1 MALKVVRRLRVLKQV
16 AVPHLVCPTTLNACL
31 KQHVCAP
38 AVTLSQDFRPS
49 LSAKEGNHRRTR
61 RLSTT
66 TREPLFLVAGSI
78 RLPRDASRGG
88 ALTSLL
94 HGLSADEKR
103 AFKGLLFSCMTSQQ
117 VLHLVHLTPHL
128 TNAGAVAVLH
138 RLADLEQNGGRG
150 LKEPEVLLSDP
161 GLNRICLRLQQEAG
175 ELEDEVVVRALL
187 GCTRLYLDPHSHLVT
202 RLMSETQVRLNTGH
216 LSIET
221 LSNLVQ
227 ALFALNG
234 PNCCILEQAVCQ
246 IQNKDPAQW
255 NPSEL
260 TSVYKMLASGLGLGG
275 RYQELLNEINARA
288 LRLASKMDRV
298 TVSETLGALV
308 MLGQKQALPLVI
320 ALCKQAVRHV
330 PNFADT
336 ELSVVLSALMHYGH
350 SDHFLVEA
358 LERHVPKIAFTA
370 HPETVTRVMQYFG
383 RRRIFSPPVFDAVAE
398 SFVYRADEYT
408 TEQMSRQIVALGA
421 VGYIPQEAGRLF
433 RKVESV
439 LNARFSQF
447 HPRTLLALLH
457 ACTLLQR
464 FPLNFVSKVFSP
476 FFLQELQDGSVM
488 DQAVL
493 AQLTQLYMTMK
504 LECPFYRGPQ
514 FLPKLRVKSFLAPGS
529 SLESLV
535 DPQLYNG
542 VKSGLVDLLGGRTY
556 FASKVLTPYCYTLDV
571 EIKLD
576 ENGYVLPATHVEE
589 IYKRIALCID
599 GPKRFA
605 ANARHLLGKE
615 AIKQRHL
622 KILGYEIVQ
631 IPYFEF
637 EKLKDKAN
645 IVEYLHKKIFPHT
658 YRLSW

>member
-1 MALKVVRRLRVLKQV
+1 MALKVVRRLHMLRQ
-16 AVPHLVCPTTLNACL
+16 AARPHLLSPTTLNVCVR
-31 KQHVCAP
+31 QHVCAP
-38 AVTLSQDFRPS
+38 GFLTLFQGCRHS
-49 LSAKEGNHRRTR
+49 LSGKEGKLQKRQ
-61 RLSTT
+61 LCIT

-78 RLPRDASRGG
+78 RLPRDPSTGG

-94 HGLSADEKR
+94 HGLSSDEER
-103 AFKGLLFSCMTSQQ
+103 AFKDRLFSCMTSQK
-117 VLHLVHLTPHL
+117 VLHLVHSTPRL
-128 TNAGAVAVLH
+128 SSAGAVAVLH
-138 RLADLEQNGGRG
+138 RLADLEQDGARG
-150 LKEPEVLLSDP
+150 LREPEVLLSDP
-161 GLNRICLRLQQEAG
+161 ALNKMCLRLQEEAG

-187 GCTRLYLDPHSHLVT
+187 GCTRLYLDPQSHLVM
-202 RLMSETQVRLNTGH
+202 RLMSESQVRLNTGR

-221 LSNLVQ
+221 LCELVQ
-227 ALFALNG
+227 ALFSVDG
-234 PNCCILEQAVCQ
+234 PDCGILEQTMKQ
-246 IQNKDPAQW
+246 IQNKDPAHW

-260 TSVYKMLASGLGLGG
+260 TSVYKMLAAGLNEGG
-275 RYQELLNEINARA
+275 RYQELLNEMNTRA
-288 LRLASKMDRV
+288 LRLAPRMDPV
-298 TVSETLGALV
+298 TISETLGALV
-308 MLGQKQALPLVI
+308 KLGQTQALPLVI

-336 ELSVVLSALMHYGH
+336 DLSIVLSALMHYGH
-350 SDHFLVEA
+350 SDHFLIEA

-408 TEQMSRQIVALGA
+408 TEQISRQIVALGV
-421 VGYIPQEAGRLF
+421 VGYVPQEAGRLF

-439 LNARFSQF
+439 LNARFSHFQ
-447 HPRTLLALLH
+447 PRTLLELLH

-476 FFLQELQDGSVM
+476 FFLQQLQEGSVM
-488 DQAVL
+488 DQGVL

-514 FLPKLRVKSFLAPGS
+514 FLPKLRVKSFLSPGS

-535 DPQLYNG
+535 DAHLYNG
-542 VKSGLVDLLGGRTY
+542 VKNGLVDLLGDRTY
-556 FASKVLTPYCYTLDV
+556 FASRVLTPYCYTLDV

-576 ENGYVLPATHVEE
+576 EDGYVLPASHVEE
-589 IYKRIALCID
+589 VYKRIAVCID

-605 ANARHLLGKE
+605 ANARQLLGKE

-622 KILGYEIVQ
+622 KILGYEVVQ
-631 IPYFEF
+631 IPYYEF
-637 EKLKDKAN
+637 ENLKDKVN
-645 IVEYLHKKIFPHT
+645 TVEYLHKKIFPHT